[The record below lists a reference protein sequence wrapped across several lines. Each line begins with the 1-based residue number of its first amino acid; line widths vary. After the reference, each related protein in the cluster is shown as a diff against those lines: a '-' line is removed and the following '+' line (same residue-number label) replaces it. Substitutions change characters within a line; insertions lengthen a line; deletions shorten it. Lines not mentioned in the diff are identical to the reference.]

1 MTDLTTRTN
10 ALPPA
15 VVAARASF
23 EGGALGGPDEDAD
36 DQLSRE
42 ELTGIGVVGQ
52 GLDAW
57 GRVAGPVGGPVDSW
71 HDKTWGRVESVLFA
85 AGRHATNNLG
95 GLGMPGHAWNVRDAY
110 RNDYTADKRLGAGL
124 GDALTI
130 GVAALILHSWKSR
143 NFATPAIYGLP
154 PRLVRVAG
162 LAFLGAA
169 AASGVAR
176 TVQNTQ
182 DDGHLGTFGAAAAVA
197 GAALLSRNVSGK
209 WTGRIAM
216 VLGPVLAGVAG
227 YQLGKLA
234 KFGDGNLGE
243 TYGESSR
250 LENAP
255 ALAAGRGAWNHF
267 AEAGPLSQGTGFG
280 STWGQ
285 VADMRE
291 RYTDAELAGGMAG
304 DLFAGTIVG
313 TTALI
318 ATGRVLGRAQ
328 TSALTKTPLARLGME
343 LSVPARVVNKL
354 RDVDGLFKVSP
365 GNAASEV
372 EKIAIRT
379 AENVG
384 RRRQEALWGKVS
396 KYALKYDGKVPQL
409 LYIAGG
415 ALFAYT
421 MWEAW
426 NAGEKSKNRRIGGPL
441 SMGITG
447 AGVIGGAA
455 LIAKFAPGVRDLPRA
470 VKPGV
475 AIIAASAVAA
485 SISLL
490 REPVGSFIDGSVELH
505 HRRGAS
511 ADPKSLAVAGGGLLG
526 GSLIGARA
534 AKIMGFNGGMRAGS
548 VAIGALVGAAAGW
561 GFAPIVSPRHAST
574 GPSEAP
580 ETAPATASPHVTS
593 PIMP

>member
-1 MTDLTTRTN
+1 MTDLRATTN
-10 ALPPA
+10 ALPHA
-15 VVAARASF
+15 VVVARADAAF
-23 EGGALGGPDEDAD
+23 EDSGGALGGPDDDTTVEDTYTE
-36 DQLSRE
+36 DQLTGDESRGV
-42 ELTGIGVVGQ
+42 GILGQ

-57 GRVAGPVGGPVDSW
+57 RYVAGPVGGPVETW
-71 HDKTWGRVESVLFA
+71 HDRTWGRVENILGS

-110 RNDYTADKRLGAGL
+110 RNDYTPDRRLGAGL

-130 GVAALILHSWKSR
+130 GVAALILHSWRSR
-143 NFATPAIYGLP
+143 QFVSPAVYGLP
-154 PRLVRVAG
+154 PKLVTVAG
-162 LAFLGAA
+162 MAFLGAA
-169 AASGVAR
+169 ASSGVAR
-176 TVQNTQ
+176 TFQNTQ
-182 DDGHLGTFGAAAAVA
+182 DDGHLGTIGAASAAAA
-197 GAALLSRNVSGK
+197 AAMLSRNVPGK
-209 WTGRIAM
+209 WTGRFAM
-216 VLGPVLAGVAG
+216 ILGPVLAGVAG
-227 YQLGKLA
+227 YQLGVRVKV
-234 KFGDGNLGE
+234 GDGHLGE
-243 TYGESSR
+243 SYGEASR
-250 LENAP
+250 LEHAP
-255 ALAAGRGAWNHF
+255 ALAAARGAWNHF
-267 AEAGPLSQGTGFG
+267 AEAGPLSQGTSFG

-285 VADMRE
+285 VTDMRE

-304 DLFAGTIVG
+304 DVFAGTIVG

-328 TSALTKTPLARLGME
+328 TSALTRTPLARLGME

-354 RDVDGLFKVSP
+354 RDVDGLLRVSP
-365 GNAASEV
+365 HAAESEV

-384 RRRQEALWGKVS
+384 RRRQEALWGKLS

-415 ALFAYT
+415 ALFAFT

-426 NAGEKSKNRRIGGPL
+426 NAGEKSKNRRIGGPI
-441 SMGITG
+441 SMGVTG

-490 REPVGSFIDGSVELH
+490 REPIGSFIDGAVELH
-505 HRRGAS
+505 ERRGANANGAS
-511 ADPKSLAVAGGGLLG
+511 TALAGAGLLG
-526 GSLIGARA
+526 GTLIGSRA
-534 AKIMGFNGGMRAGS
+534 AHIMGFSGGMRGGS
-548 VAIGALVGAAAGW
+548 VVLGALAGGAVGW
-561 GFAPIVSPRHAST
+561 GFAPLLSPQHPST
-574 GPSEAP
+574 GPTEAVAAI
-580 ETAPATASPHVTS
+580 ES
-593 PIMP
+593 

>member
-1 MTDLTTRTN
+1 MTELTTTTN

-15 VVAARASF
+15 VVAARASA
-23 EGGALGGPDEDAD
+23 ELEAGSMGGPDADAD
-36 DQLSRE
+36 DQLSRD
-42 ELTGIGVVGQ
+42 ELDGIGVVGQ
-52 GLDAW
+52 GLDFW
-57 GRVAGPVGGPVDSW
+57 RYVAGPVGGPVETW
-71 HDKTWGRVESVLFA
+71 HDRTWGRVEAILGS

-110 RNDYTADKRLGAGL
+110 RTDYSDDRRLGAGL

-130 GVAALILHSWKSR
+130 GVAALILQSWHSRQFVS
-143 NFATPAIYGLP
+143 PAVYGLP
-154 PRLVRVAG
+154 PKLVRVAG

-182 DDGHLGTFGAAAAVA
+182 DDGHLGTLSAAAAAA
-197 GAALLSRNVSGK
+197 GAALLSRNVPGK

-227 YQLGKLA
+227 YQLGKHV
-234 KFGDGNLGE
+234 KVGDGHLGE
-243 TYGESSR
+243 AYGESSR
-250 LENAP
+250 LERAP

-267 AEAGPLSQGTGFG
+267 AEAGPLSQGTSFG

-328 TSALTKTPLARLGME
+328 TSALTRTPLARLGME

-354 RDVDGLFKVSP
+354 RDVDGLLKVSP
-365 GNAASEV
+365 GAAEAEV

-384 RRRQEALWGKVS
+384 RRRQEVLWGKVS

-409 LYIAGG
+409 LYVAGG
-415 ALFAYT
+415 ALFAFT

-426 NAGEKSKNRRIGGPL
+426 RAGETSKNRRIGGPI
-441 SMGITG
+441 SMGVTG

-455 LIAKFAPGVRDLPRA
+455 LIAKFAPGVRDLPRP

-490 REPVGSFIDGSVELH
+490 REPVGSFVDGSVELH
-505 HRRGAS
+505 QRRGAH
-511 ADPKSLAVAGGGLLG
+511 ADPRSLAVAGGGLVGGALLG
-526 GSLIGARA
+526 SRA
-534 AKIMGFNGGMRAGS
+534 ASIMGFTGGLRSGS
-548 VAIGALVGAAAGW
+548 VGLGALVGAGAGW
-561 GFAPIVSPRHAST
+561 GFAPIVSPRHASI
-574 GPSEAP
+574 GPTDAP
-580 ETAPATASPHVTS
+580 RRRRQADVA
-593 PIMP
+593 

>member
-1 MTDLTTRTN
+1 MTELTTTTN

-15 VVAARASF
+15 VVAARASSEF
-23 EGGALGGPDEDAD
+23 EGGALGAPDDDSALDNDSSTE
-36 DQLSRE
+36 DQLTSDESR
-42 ELTGIGVVGQ
+42 GIGIVGQ

-57 GRVAGPVGGPVDSW
+57 RYVSGPVGGPVDTW
-71 HDKTWGRVESVLFA
+71 HDRTWGRVENVLGA

-95 GLGMPGHAWNVRDAY
+95 GLGMPGSAWNVRDAY
-110 RNDYTADKRLGAGL
+110 RNDYTPDKRLGAGL

-130 GVAALILHSWKSR
+130 GVAALILHSWRSR
-143 NFATPAIYGLP
+143 QFVSPAVYGLP
-154 PRLVRVAG
+154 PKLVTVAG
-162 LAFLGAA
+162 MAFLGAA

-176 TVQNTQ
+176 TVQDTQ
-182 DDGHLGTFGAAAAVA
+182 DDGHLGAVAAATAAA

-209 WTGRIAM
+209 WTGRAAM

-227 YQLGKLA
+227 YQLGMRVKV
-234 KFGDGNLGE
+234 GDGHLGE
-243 TYGESSR
+243 PYGESSR
-250 LENAP
+250 LEHAP
-255 ALAAGRGAWNHF
+255 PLAAARGAWNHF
-267 AEAGPLSQGTGFG
+267 AEAGPLSQGTSFG

-285 VADMRE
+285 VAAMRE

-328 TSALTKTPLARLGME
+328 TSALTRTPLARLGME

-354 RDVDGLFKVSP
+354 RDVDGLLKVSP
-365 GNAASEV
+365 GAAESEV

-384 RRRQEALWGKVS
+384 RRRQEALWGKLS

-426 NAGEKSKNRRIGGPL
+426 NAGENSKNRRIGGPI
-441 SMGITG
+441 SMGVTG

-475 AIIAASAVAA
+475 AIIAASAIAA

-490 REPVGSFIDGSVELH
+490 REPIGSFVDGAVELH
-505 HRRGAS
+505 ERRGAR
-511 ADPKSLAVAGGGLLG
+511 ADGASTALAGAGLLAG
-526 GSLIGARA
+526 TMTGERA
-534 AKIMGFNGGMRAGS
+534 AKIMGFSGGLRAGS
-548 VAIGALVGAAAGW
+548 VVLGAAVGAAAGW
-561 GFAPIVSPRHAST
+561 GFAPLVSPRHPST
-574 GPSEAP
+574 GPTEAP
-580 ETAPATASPHVTS
+580 AS
-593 PIMP
+593 